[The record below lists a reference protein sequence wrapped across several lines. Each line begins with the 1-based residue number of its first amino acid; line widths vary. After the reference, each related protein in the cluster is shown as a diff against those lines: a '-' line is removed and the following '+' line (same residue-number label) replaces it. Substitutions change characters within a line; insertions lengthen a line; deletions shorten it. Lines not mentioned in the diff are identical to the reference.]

1 MIDMAIKAGVE
12 IFFVLNKFD
21 ENTIET
27 MHKNIKRD
35 KVIAEIPYMH
45 TIFIDNLEGRELGTS
60 FSEIDP
66 ICQRIEDFK
75 KNI

>member
-12 IFFVLNKFD
+12 IFFLLNKFD
-21 ENTIET
+21 EKTIET
-27 MHKNIKRD
+27 MHKNMNRD

-45 TIFIDNLEGRELGTS
+45 SIFIDNLEGRELKTS

-66 ICQRIEDFK
+66 ICQRIEDVK
-75 KNI
+75 KKV